1 MNTLR
6 LRLRG
11 GSSGIGDV
19 RREALQ
25 RSRRGITITIRDD
38 EVVRVR
44 GAKGGAQWHWHC
56 HGHGSR
62 GAPKYRVVITAAVH
76 QAAHAHAHAPF
87 PTSYSLKFPTRI
99 RTRDE
104 VLVHVL
110 VLDRMH
116 THHSLT
122 LRPAK
127 YIKKM
132 SLFFSFSFFI
142 LNNIYYLYILYY
154 FLAHTFIQII
164 HASYY

>member
-1 MNTLR
+1 MNT

-25 RSRRGITITIRDD
+25 RSRRGITIRDD

-76 QAAHAHAHAPF
+76 QAAHAHAHAHAPF
-87 PTSYSLKFPTRI
+87 PTSYSL
-99 RTRDE
+99 
-104 VLVHVL
+104 
-110 VLDRMH
+110 
-116 THHSLT
+116 
-122 LRPAK
+122 
-127 YIKKM
+127 
-132 SLFFSFSFFI
+132 
-142 LNNIYYLYILYY
+142 
-154 FLAHTFIQII
+154 
-164 HASYY
+164 